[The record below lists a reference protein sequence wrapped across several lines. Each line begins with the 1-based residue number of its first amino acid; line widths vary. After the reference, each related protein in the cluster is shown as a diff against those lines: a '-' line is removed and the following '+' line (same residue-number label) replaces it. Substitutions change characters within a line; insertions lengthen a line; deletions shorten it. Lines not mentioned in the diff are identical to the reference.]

1 MSLVDFL
8 LEKRTPLE
16 LAKELAATA
25 KENAALKDRVFAL
38 EHEIFW
44 MRVAE
49 REPAP
54 DPANCEVRERLA
66 RVRG

>member
-1 MSLVDFL
+1 MSLVAFL

-25 KENAALKDRVFAL
+25 KENAALRNKVFAL

-44 MRVAE
+44 LRAAE
-49 REPAP
+49 RNEPQ
-54 DPANCEVRERLA
+54 EQS
-66 RVRG
+66 